1 MRKAEEGTGWCGG
14 RGWGVGGVLRE
25 GRESRATDAQ
35 IPTASRS
42 RNDGPLGPLEFPRE
56 GKAFT
61 HEPQERGTVF
71 PSSSNTNLEL
81 DLSQLEGLL
90 EGRSRGHPGTLVQ
103 EFAGLM
109 SSQVTLI
116 ALRPAPLESPKVISE
131 NVNMENYCPV
141 SPLLTA
147 GPPYPSALA

>member
-1 MRKAEEGTGWCGG
+1 M
-14 RGWGVGGVLRE
+14 LRE

-71 PSSSNTNLEL
+71 PSSSNTDLEL
-81 DLSQLEGLL
+81 VSE
-90 EGRSRGHPGTLVQ
+90 S
-103 EFAGLM
+103 AGG
-109 SSQVTLI
+109 
-116 ALRPAPLESPKVISE
+116 AARRPV
-131 NVNMENYCPV
+131 
-141 SPLLTA
+141 A
-147 GPPYPSALA
+147 GPPRDPGPGICRFDEFPGD